1 MKSTFH
7 GLETARRAMMTQQ
20 YALSTTGH
28 NIANANTPGYTRQR
42 VNFSQTEPYP
52 NVGMNRPML
61 PGHLG
66 TGVKAGSIQRVR
78 EHFLDVQ
85 FRNENNKV
93 GYYGTKYES
102 LTRMEGI
109 LNEPSEH
116 GLASLIDQFW
126 GSMQDL
132 SGDPED
138 TGARV
143 VARSRAEEIANTFNY
158 LHSSLSTVKN
168 DYKAEID
175 VTIKGVNSL
184 LDQLNNVNKQIR
196 SAEPHGYVPNDLYD
210 EQDRILDQ
218 LSNVLD
224 IEVKREKSSG
234 KPNDVAEGAVTVY
247 LKGPNGLLSAVNEE
261 GEVEPLKL
269 VDALNGDALLLFHKE
284 MKLDAQGTF
293 EKFHLVGA
301 DLVKNDVKLE
311 NLQDEDI
318 KYELDYSVLPKGEL
332 KALVEAFGYEGG
344 KGLYPEML
352 ANLNEM
358 AKNFANEVNSIHKIG
373 FTLPNINGEV
383 SLGEDF
389 FSGMNNGDAAAMIKV
404 SQTIKNS
411 VDNIAA
417 ASVNVDALRDDNS
430 IEYEGES
437 YSARQ
442 LYTHLLNQPVEKR
455 DYEAIRELLSENFD
469 GKLSTPDDP
478 ATSFKLNMDK
488 AFAGD
493 GSNALRLSNMKD
505 ILLSFS
511 SGEQTQTATIMSFYQ
526 SVIGEMAVKT
536 QEAGRMLGSSEG
548 LRANVE
554 FNRQAVSNVSLD
566 EEMTMMI
573 QYQHAYNAAARNIT
587 MVDEMLDRIINGMG
601 VVGR

>member
-20 YALSTTGH
+20 YALHTTGH

-42 VNFSQTEPYP
+42 VNFTQTEPYP

-93 GYYGTKYES
+93 GYYGTKYEA
-102 LTRMEGI
+102 LTRMEDI
-109 LNEPSEH
+109 LNEPSEQ

-126 GSMQDL
+126 GAMQDL

-158 LHSSLSTVKN
+158 LHSSLSTVQD

-175 VTIKGVNSL
+175 VTIKGMNSL
-184 LDQLNNVNKQIR
+184 LSQLNDVNQQIR

-218 LSNVLD
+218 LSQIID
-224 IEVKREKSSG
+224 IEVKREPSGG
-234 KPNDVAEGAVTVY
+234 KPNPVAEGAVTVI
-247 LKGPNGLLSAVNEE
+247 LKGLTDEDGNPK
-261 GEVEPLKL
+261 PIKL
-269 VDALNGDALLLFHKE
+269 VDGTDGEELLLFHEKMDTGTGTKFNLVRPE
-284 MKLDAQGTF
+284 HVEEEPLEEETKIAQISY
-293 EKFHLVGA
+293 E
-301 DLVKNDVKLE
+301 DL
-311 NLQDEDI
+311 
-318 KYELDYSVLPKGEL
+318 PRGEL
-332 KALVEAFGYEGG
+332 KALVEAFGYGEN

-352 ANLNEM
+352 ANLNELAM
-358 AKNFANEVNSIHKIG
+358 QFAKEVNAIHKIG
-373 FTLPNINGEV
+373 FTLPDMSGNVG
-383 SLGEDF
+383 LGGDF
-389 FSGMNNGDAAAMIKV
+389 FTIPTDSDNPAASLAVANNIKE
-404 SQTIKNS
+404 ST
-411 VDNIAA
+411 DNIAA
-417 ASVNVDALRDDNS
+417 ASVNTAALKDDVRVRYLELVNKNPKS
-430 IEYEGES
+430 EANYEE
-437 YSARQ
+437 
-442 LYTHLLNQPVEKR
+442 L
-455 DYEAIRELLSENFD
+455 REILSDND
-469 GKLSTPDDP
+469 
-478 ATSFKLNMDK
+478 SFISGIDK

-493 GSNALRLSNMKD
+493 GSNALRLSNMKNT
-505 ILLSFS
+505 LLTFFEDGKS
-511 SGEQTQTATIMSFYQ
+511 QTANIMSFYQ
-526 SVIGEMAVKT
+526 GVIGGMAVKT

-548 LRANVE
+548 LRSNVE

-573 QYQHAYNAAARNIT
+573 QFQHAYNAAARNIT

>member
-20 YALSTTGH
+20 YALHTTGH

-42 VNFSQTEPYP
+42 VNFTQTEPYP

-93 GYYGTKYES
+93 GYYGTKYEA

-109 LNEPSEH
+109 LNEPSEQ

-126 GSMQDL
+126 GAMQDL
-132 SGDPED
+132 NGDAD
-138 TGARV
+138 DSGARA
-143 VARSRAEEIANTFNY
+143 VARRRAEEIANTFQY
-158 LHSSLSTVKN
+158 LNSSLTTVQD

-175 VTIKGVNSL
+175 VTIKAANSL
-184 LDQLNNVNKQIR
+184 LEQLNNVNKQIR

-218 LSNVLD
+218 LSQMID
-224 IEVKREKSSG
+224 IETKREKSSG
-234 KPNDVAEGAVTVY
+234 QPNDVAEGAVSVFMK
-247 LKGPNGLLSAVNEE
+247 LPNGEKLQLVNAVDGEALKKFNEE
-261 GEVEPLKL
+261 
-269 VDALNGDALLLFHKE
+269 
-284 MKLDAQGTF
+284 
-293 EKFHLVGA
+293 
-301 DLVKNDVKLE
+301 
-311 NLQDEDI
+311 I
-318 KYELDYSVLPKGEL
+318 DYSQGAFDKLSFIDIDGIATADEGIAFDKLSRGEL
-332 KALVEAFGYEGG
+332 KALIEAFGYLSADGSI
-344 KGLYPEML
+344 KGTYPEML

-358 AKNFANEVNSIHKIG
+358 ALQFATEMNNIHSIG
-373 FTLPNINGEV
+373 FTLNAVGEP
-383 SLGEDF
+383 SELGGAF
-389 FSGMNNGDAAAMIKV
+389 FEFDPANAAATLKV
-404 SQTIKNS
+404 HADIMGNLNKIT
-411 VDNIAA
+411 AA
-417 ASVNVDALRDDNS
+417 GVNKDALTTSAREEYETLMKDSPKEYELIRQLLAADNS
-430 IEYEGES
+430 Y
-437 YSARQ
+437 R
-442 LYTHLLNQPVEKR
+442 NQDIPK
-455 DYEAIRELLSENFD
+455 
-469 GKLSTPDDP
+469 
-478 ATSFKLNMDK
+478 SFS
-488 AFAGD
+488 GD
-493 GSNALRLSNMKD
+493 GSNALLMSNAKD
-505 ILLSFS
+505 TLMNFN
-511 SGEQTQTATIMSFYQ
+511 GQTATIKSFYQ

-548 LRANVE
+548 LRGNVE
-554 FNRQAVSNVSLD
+554 FQRQSVSNVSLD

-573 QYQHAYNAAARNIT
+573 QFQHAYNAAARNIT